1 LVLTLP
7 VLYCDQEDIARV
19 SAGMFMVGYAAAVVI
34 SVAGGAA
41 WDISGAA
48 RAAFVPIALGILPL
62 IVMPFLIHRRVQ
74 PATA

>member
-1 LVLTLP
+1 
-7 VLYCDQEDIARV
+7 
-19 SAGMFMVGYAAAVVI
+19 MFMVGYAAAVVI
-34 SVAGGAA
+34 SVTSGAA

-74 PATA
+74 PAAA